1 MSDLT
6 STLQIVNI
14 VITCFSIVVIPLATL
29 IVNSHCFRDIKR
41 SKCCGGTEM
50 EFNEAIEVV
59 KKTISNKNLNNM
71 IDVKLD
77 H

>member
-1 MSDLT
+1 MDLT

-14 VITCFSIVVIPLATL
+14 TITCFSIVVIPLASL
-29 IVNSHCFRDIKR
+29 ICQSHLFRDIKR

-59 KKTISNKNLNNM
+59 KKTISNKNLNGM
-71 IDVKLD
+71 VDIKID